1 MAGKSSIIKVRI
13 LSDVKGFT
21 SGLDQA
27 QTRLGKIRSG
37 FQTALGPATAI
48 GTGLLS
54 LGKLASDSAS
64 DLNESAN
71 AVRVTFGAQAAAVEA
86 LSKKAATSVGLSSS
100 EFNSMAVQFSAFT
113 DQIGGGGAKS
123 VQVLDDMSTRIA
135 DFASVMNLDVAQ
147 AAEKFQSGLAG
158 ETEPLRKFGIDLSA
172 AKVQAYAYAEGIAA
186 AGKPLT
192 EAQKVQARYALLM
205 KQTAKTQG
213 DFANTSGEAASAQ
226 RIANAQWDNARAKLG
241 TALLPAIAAVASA
254 LAGLAGW
261 VSDNSTAVLTLAAVI
276 GGLVIAVWAVNAATA
291 AWTAMQAIAAGA
303 AKVWAGVQW
312 LLNAALAANPIS
324 LVVIAIA
331 ALVAAIVVAWNK
343 SETFRNVV
351 LGAWSAIKSGVGAA
365 VAWLRSAIPAA
376 FEWIKSAFL
385 RFTPLGIVISHW
397 GQIKAFIAGAVA
409 SIRGVI
415 GWFGSLPG
423 RFGAWF
429 GAAKDAAAGKLV
441 ELVTLLRSLPGR
453 ALEALGNIGSTLLNA
468 GKSLI
473 QGFIDGIKNMLGS
486 VRDTLGDLTSSL
498 TDWKGPPSRDASLL
512 TGNGRLVIQG
522 FVRGLE
528 AEYGAARSS
537 LGRFTRSLVTPSVE
551 VGGGLGLAGS
561 PSSQAGST
569 RSTTYNVGVIPA
581 PEDLL
586 RQLRAHEAMDAA
598 LHPAY

>member
-37 FQTALGPATAI
+37 FRTALGPATAI

-213 DFANTSGEAASAQ
+213 DFTNTSGEAANAQ